1 MKQKAIIVGGGIA
14 GLCAGLMLQQK
25 GLDVEIYEKNM
36 EPTVAGAGII
46 IAPNALQALQSY
58 GIVDEIIHQGNR
70 SDGFHIYS
78 QKGNLLNKLQ
88 IPGQFERMYSLHR
101 KDLHEILLT
110 RLSSNIVHFGKD
122 FQHVQQNQQ
131 KVQVTLKDGSIAE
144 GDLLVAA
151 DGIHSPIRKQLLSQ
165 NLYRYAGYTCW
176 RGVISAESI
185 PSVTVDFYETWASNG
200 RFGLVPLPNNQLY
213 WYALINAKERDPKF
227 AKYTPQEL
235 AKHFT
240 DYHEPVTRIIN
251 ETKPEQMIH
260 RDIVDIHPMEQFFI
274 GRTVFIG
281 DSAHAITP
289 NMGQGACQ
297 AIEDANILAEC
308 IVRNQHIEQAFKKYD
323 NHRQERIQAL
333 SKQCWQL
340 GKIAQFENGL
350 AVAFRNTILKSL
362 PTSMMQKQAQT
373 IYEFPNL

>member
-25 GLDVEIYEKNM
+25 GLAVELYDKNM

-46 IAPNALQALQSY
+46 IAPNALQALQPY
-58 GIVDEIIHQGNR
+58 GISDEIIHQGNR
-70 SDGFHIYS
+70 SDGFRIYS
-78 QKGNLLNKLQ
+78 QKGKLLNKLQ
-88 IPGQFERMYSLHR
+88 IPGQFEKMYSLHR
-101 KDLHEILLT
+101 KDLHEILLS
-110 RLSSNIVHFGKD
+110 LLPSNIVHFGKD
-122 FQHVQQNQQ
+122 FQYVAQNQQ
-131 KVQVTLKDGSIAE
+131 KVQVTFKDGSVAE
-144 GDLLVAA
+144 GDFLVAA
-151 DGIHSPIRKQLLSQ
+151 DGIHSPIRKQLLNK

-176 RGVISAESI
+176 RGVVSGESI
-185 PSVTVDFYETWASNG
+185 PFVTTEFFETWGSNG
-200 RFGLVPLPNNQLY
+200 RFGLVPLPNDQLY
-213 WYALINAKERDPKF
+213 WYALINAKERDPNY

-240 DYHEPVTRIIN
+240 NYHEPVARIIN
-251 ETKPEQMIH
+251 ETKPEQMLH

-281 DSAHAITP
+281 DAAHAITP

-308 IVRNQHIEQAFKKYD
+308 MVRNMPIDQVFTKYD

-333 SKQCWQL
+333 SRQCWQL
-340 GKIAQFENGL
+340 GKIAQLENGL

-362 PTSMMQKQAQT
+362 PTSMMQKQAQP